1 MIKSKY
7 RVIIALLLFF
17 AGMLNYLDRA
27 ALSVMAPLIKGD
39 LHINDAQMGILF
51 SAFFVGYCLFCFI
64 GGWGADRFGPRKVFG
79 FAAAIWS
86 LFCGAT
92 ALVTGFGHLMV
103 VRILFGIGEGPMG
116 TTTNKSIS
124 NWFPKNE
131 VGRAVGFTNAG
142 QPLGAAIAAPIVG
155 LVGLHFGWRIA
166 FIVIALLGFVWLA
179 AWLLLFRDKP
189 EQHARVSAE
198 ERQLIVEGRPATRRV
213 QDSNGKD
220 QHSLWYYVFSKP
232 VLGVAAAFFCFNY
245 IQYFFLSW
253 LPSYLTDFQHL
264 DIKSMSII
272 GILPW
277 IGATIGFI
285 GGGIVA
291 DALYRRSGNFL
302 FSRKAVIF
310 SGLLIAAVCIMLTAY
325 THNTAG
331 AVALI
336 TVASIF
342 AYMTPQACWSLLQD
356 IVPAHRIGTAG
367 GFVHLLANLAGILSP
382 SITGFLIQYG
392 GGYQSAFLLSSCLSL
407 LGILFM
413 AVLVRQNKVNAL
425 LGKQPVAPAM
435 ENKLIEH

>member
-1 MIKSKY
+1 MRKSNY
-7 RVIIALLLFF
+7 RVVIALLLFF

-51 SAFFVGYCLFCFI
+51 SAFFIGYCLFCFI
-64 GGWGADRFGPRKVFG
+64 GGWSADKFGPRKIFG
-79 FAAAIWS
+79 FAASFWS
-86 LFCGAT
+86 VFCGAT
-92 ALVTGFGHLMV
+92 ALVTSFAHLLV
-103 VRILFGIGEGPMG
+103 VRVMFGIGEGPMG

-124 NWFPKNE
+124 NWFPRKE

-166 FIVIALLGFVWLA
+166 FVVIAALGFVWLA
-179 AWLLLFRDKP
+179 AWMTFFRDNP
-189 EQHARVSAE
+189 EQHPRVSE
-198 ERQLIVEGRPATRRV
+198 EEKQLIASDRSVTSTNQNNREK
-213 QDSNGKD
+213 DS
-220 QHSLWYYVFSKP
+220 HSLWYYVFSKP

-277 IGATIGFI
+277 LGATAGFI
-285 GGGIVA
+285 GGGIIA
-291 DALYRRSGNFL
+291 DMLYRRTGNFL
-302 FSRKAVIF
+302 FSRKTVIF
-310 SGLLIAAVCIMLTAY
+310 TGLIIAAGCVLMTAY
-325 THNTAG
+325 TRNTAG

-356 IVPAHRIGTAG
+356 IVPTHRIGTAG

-382 SITGFLIQYG
+382 SITGFLIQYA
-392 GGYQSAFLLSSCLSL
+392 GGYQSAFLLSSL
-407 LGILFM
+407 LAIVGVVAM
-413 AVLVRQNKVNAL
+413 AILVRQNKVDEL
-425 LGKQPVAPAM
+425 FGKKAHPQNVM
-435 ENKLIEH
+435 TGH

>member
-1 MIKSKY
+1 MRKSNY
-7 RVIIALLLFF
+7 RVVIALLLFF

-27 ALSVMAPLIKGD
+27 ALSVMAPMIKGD
-39 LHINDAQMGILF
+39 LHIDDAQMGVLF
-51 SAFFVGYCLFCFI
+51 SAFFIGYCLFCFI
-64 GGWGADRFGPRKVFG
+64 GGWSADKFGPRKVFG
-79 FAAAIWS
+79 FAAAFWS
-86 LFCGAT
+86 IFCGAT
-92 ALVTGFGHLMV
+92 ALVTGFTHLLI
-103 VRILFGIGEGPMG
+103 VRVLFGIGEGPMG

-124 NWFPKNE
+124 NWFPRKE

-155 LVGLHFGWRIA
+155 LVGLNFGWRIA
-166 FIVIALLGFVWLA
+166 FVVIAALGFIWLV
-179 AWLLLFRDKP
+179 AWMLLFTDKP
-189 EQHARVSAE
+189 EQHPRVSDAE
-198 ERQLIVEGRPATRRV
+198 KALIARDRPATTST
-213 QDSNGKD
+213 QDKKEED
-220 QHSLWYYVFSKP
+220 TYTLWYYVFSKP

-277 IGATIGFI
+277 LGATAGFI
-285 GGGIVA
+285 GGGIVT
-291 DALYRRSGNFL
+291 DILYRRSGNFL

-310 SGLLIAAVCIMLTAY
+310 TGLTIAAGCVLMTAY
-325 THNTAG
+325 TKNTAG

-382 SITGFLIQYG
+382 SITGLLIQYG
-392 GGYQSAFLLSSCLSL
+392 GGYQSAFILSSCLAL
-407 LGILFM
+407 VGVIAM
-413 AVLVRQNKVNAL
+413 AILVRQNKVNEL
-425 LGKQPVAPAM
+425 FGKTPPRKDAITQ
-435 ENKLIEH
+435 H

>member
-1 MIKSKY
+1 MFKSNY
-7 RVIIALLLFF
+7 RVVVALLLFF

-27 ALSVMAPLIKGD
+27 ALSVMAPLIKGE
-39 LHINDAQMGILF
+39 LHIDDAQMGILF
-51 SAFFVGYCLFCFI
+51 SAFFIGYCLFCFI
-64 GGWGADRFGPRKVFG
+64 GGWGADKFGPRKVFG
-79 FAAAIWS
+79 YAAALWS

-92 ALVTGFGHLMV
+92 ALVTGFGHLMI

-124 NWFPKNE
+124 NWFPRKE

-142 QPLGAAIAAPIVG
+142 QPLGAAVAAPIVG
-155 LVGLHFGWRIA
+155 LVGLNFGWRVS

-179 AWLLLFRDKP
+179 AWLALFRDKP
-189 EQHARVSAE
+189 EQHPKVSQAE
-198 ERQLIVEGRPATRRV
+198 KTLIVEGRPATRTV
-213 QDSNGKD
+213 KGEASSDN
-220 QHSLWYYVFSKP
+220 HSLWYYVFSKP

-277 IGATIGFI
+277 IGATVGFM
-285 GGGIVA
+285 GGGVVA
-291 DALYRRSGNFL
+291 DILYRRTGNFL

-310 SGLLIAAVCIMLTAY
+310 AGLLVAAICVLLTAY
-325 THNTAG
+325 TRNTAG

-336 TVASIF
+336 TVASVF

-367 GFVHLLANLAGILSP
+367 GFVHLLANIAGILSP
-382 SITGFLIQYG
+382 GVTGFLIQYG
-392 GGYQSAFLLSSCLSL
+392 GGYQSAFLLSSGLSL
-407 LGILFM
+407 AGIVFM
-413 AVLVRQNKVNAL
+413 ALLVRQKKVNQL
-425 LGKQPVAPAM
+425 LGREQTHSLLDEKM
-435 ENKLIEH
+435 IRH